1 MANKFTGITSAGV
14 NVPVYDKEAH
24 QALGNVYTKS
34 EVDTEL
40 NTKQDNL
47 STEQLYNIDHAL
59 TTSAGLA
66 SEAWVNNQGFAKE
79 SDIPTTA
86 GLMEESKL
94 SINSNR
100 ITAYNG
106 IPFSAQGGG
115 GGGGATYEGVAP
127 IVVDNTENKI
137 SADTIDVNY
146 QQFTHDDSLVHVSND
161 AQYAL
166 GVNTRMFRDETV
178 LFSGSN
184 TATCTLSEPLTNF
197 ECVKIYVSHDPNTIP
212 MCCNEYDITKATQN
226 LHVRWHAGTGNMYD
240 YSAYI
245 SVNDKTLAVEKS
257 LERRTTWAASPTLT
271 YTVGT
276 RKNCICKVVGIGRK
290 GGN

>member
-66 SEAWVNNQGFAKE
+66 SEAWVNDQGFAKE

-94 SINSNR
+94 NIDSNH

-115 GGGGATYEGVAP
+115 GATYEGIAP

-137 SADTIDVNY
+137 SANSFEIEMMQVD
-146 QQFTHDDSLVHVSND
+146 HDDTLVHTSTTDKYV
-161 AQYAL
+161 L
-166 GVNTRMFRDETV
+166 GVNTEKLDTKTL
-178 LFSGSN
+178 LFSANNPTSS
-184 TATCTLSEPLTNF
+184 CTLSDNLSNYEQ
-197 ECVKIYVSHDPNTIP
+197 VKIMFSINGNCQI
-212 MCCNEYDITKATQN
+212 NEFCADLTDIHKNIVTFGNATDSFGWGKQN
-226 LHVRWHAGTGNMYD
+226 LKFEDNKITVTSAWAFTGLTANNYD
-240 YSAYI
+240 QNNNQYAMNSIGAI
-245 SVNDKTLAVEKS
+245 WGIN
-257 LERRTTWAASPTLT
+257 
-271 YTVGT
+271 
-276 RKNCICKVVGIGRK
+276 RKEA
-290 GGN
+290 